1 MSEKPLIGLIGV
13 GMMGFMFA
21 ERLLAAGF
29 RVLGYDI
36 VPEKNE
42 RLRALGGEAGTSGA
56 DVARR
61 CDTIIIMVFSMDEV
75 EDVVRNDIL
84 QTVGPNSNK
93 IVMVSSTVD
102 PERIAALG
110 RDASARGLRFLE
122 TPVSGTSQQCRE
134 GLGVGLIGGDPALME
149 SVRPV
154 LTALYPRMYHMGKW
168 GDGTRA
174 KLAINLILGI
184 NRTALAEGL
193 VFAERM
199 GLDAAAF
206 LDVAKASAAYSR
218 VMDGKGPKMV
228 RGDFSPEGHMVIS
241 LKDATLM
248 SEQSRR
254 LGQELPLLE
263 TYRNILKACIDAGQ
277 GQLDNS
283 SVIKEIR
290 RRQAA
295 PAADAD
301 ARRAT

>member
-13 GMMGFMFA
+13 GMMGAMFA
-21 ERLLAAGF
+21 ERLIATSF
-29 RVLGYDI
+29 PVLGYDI
-36 VPEKNE
+36 VPERNE
-42 RLRALGGEAGTSGA
+42 HLRALGGEVAVSGA

-61 CDTIIIMVFSMDEV
+61 VGVVIVMVFSMDQV
-75 EDVVRNDIL
+75 EDVVTNDIL
-84 QTVGPNSNK
+84 QTLGPNSRK

-102 PERIAALG
+102 PNRMAALG
-110 RDASARGLRFLE
+110 AEATRRGLRFLE

-134 GLGVGLIGGDPALME
+134 GLGVGLIGGDAALME
-149 SVRPV
+149 EVRPV
-154 LTALYPRMYHMGKW
+154 LTALYPRLYHLGQY
-168 GDGTRA
+168 GDGSRA

-193 VFAERM
+193 VFAERV
-199 GLDAAAF
+199 GLDPGKF
-206 LDVAKASAAYSR
+206 LEVCMASAAYSR

-228 RGDFSPEGHMVIS
+228 RGDFAPEGHMVIS

-248 SEQSRR
+248 SEQSRK

-263 TYRNILKACIDAGQ
+263 TYRGILKACIDAGQ

-290 RRQAA
+290 RRARAA
-295 PAADAD
+295 SP
-301 ARRAT
+301 